1 MSRGINILVLLFLAL
16 FVTGCAYTTK
26 SELPGNIKTIEV
38 TTFGNTT
45 YYNNLEGAL
54 TREIIR
60 AINLTPGL
68 KVVNSGADAVLS
80 GSIFKVSNTGLA
92 YDSNYQPTQMSTVI
106 SANFSLY
113 DNKEGYFAINNRV
126 VASNYDSSTAG
137 IYNESKNEVYDNA
150 EDKSLAVLAQTIVRS
165 MVSHW

>member
-1 MSRGINILVLLFLAL
+1 MFRGIIFFLLLFFGGL
-16 FVTGCAYTTK
+16 VTGCAYTTK
-26 SELPGNIKTIEV
+26 SELPENIKAIEV

-45 YYNNLEGAL
+45 YYNNLEGKL

-80 GSIFKVSNTGLA
+80 GNIFKVTNTGLA
-92 YDSNYQPTQMSTVI
+92 YDSNYQPTSMTTVI
-106 SANFSLY
+106 SATFSLY
-113 DNKEGYFAINNRV
+113 DNNEGYFAVDNRT

-150 EDKSLAVLAQTIVRS
+150 EDKALAVLAQTIVRS